1 MNNFYNNLFSLIIF
15 SSYLTLWTNLNKC
28 IILESHVTMT
38 FVSFAFNWCL
48 YMQLYAMPVFDMIE
62 TVMVKKLH
70 FEPSWL
76 LRFVVRNVY
85 VGEQNHTL
93 VSSNFFLLHD
103 LLNAFWNPLL
113 FVSHC
118 CNNFD
123 SAFTMFVGITFPFFG
138 ALLGFFGGFAFA
150 PTTYFVSPSKSSF

>member
-1 MNNFYNNLFSLIIF
+1 
-15 SSYLTLWTNLNKC
+15 
-28 IILESHVTMT
+28 MT

-85 VGEQNHTL
+85 VGEQNHPL
-93 VSSNFFLLHD
+93 FSSIFFLLLD
-103 LLNAFWNPLL
+103 FLKPTI
-113 FVSHC
+113 FVSHY

-150 PTTYFVSPSKSSF
+150 PTTYFVSPSKILFLIMYILYAYDSADYSAIQILLFFMLVM